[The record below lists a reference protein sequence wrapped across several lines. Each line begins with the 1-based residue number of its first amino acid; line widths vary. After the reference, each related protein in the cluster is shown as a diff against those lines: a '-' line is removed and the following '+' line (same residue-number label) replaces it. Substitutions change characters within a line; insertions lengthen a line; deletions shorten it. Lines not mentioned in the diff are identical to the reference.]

1 MSELW
6 RERYEPLEIVG
17 QGAQGSVVKALDHL
31 HGRHV
36 ALKIRPVGPPEARDA
51 LLSEAR
57 VLLELEPH
65 PLITLVRDDF
75 FLDDRY
81 VLVMDWIAGES
92 LAERR
97 GASGTGSQL
106 EDVVRWLA
114 QVADA
119 LDHLHDHRPPVVH
132 GDVKPTNIL
141 LTPEGKA
148 VLVDFG
154 IARSG
159 TDTVR
164 TGSGTAE
171 FMAPELASGHTP
183 TPAADVFS
191 LAATAYF
198 LLTGRPPAPGDR
210 PDWTAIAGDR
220 GGDVETALRRGLA
233 TDPYR
238 RPASAGELVQAL
250 RGRSTAPNNLP
261 ASLTSFVG
269 RRAEVARVVARLS
282 EVRLLTLTGAGGLG
296 KTRLA
301 VEVASEVLATYPDG
315 AFLVELAPLA
325 DPALVAQQML
335 AALGV
340 AETEAPGTEGDAAH
354 GRRAAARPLAR
365 LVAELMT
372 RRALLLV
379 DNCEHLIEGCASV
392 VDTLLRAC
400 PNLRILATSREPLR
414 VPGET
419 TWRVE
424 PLSTPDPEK
433 LPAVDRLGEYEAVG
447 LFVERAAAAAPGF
460 RLTPANAAAVAT
472 VCAMVDGIPL
482 AIELAAA
489 RTTVLTV
496 EQIARR
502 LDDRFR
508 LLSGG
513 SRTLPDRHQSLRAAI
528 DWTYNALSGP
538 EQTLFRR
545 LSAFSG
551 GFSLEAAER
560 VAPDES
566 LEEPDV
572 LELLSSLVDKSLVVS
587 DGVETGRYRILET
600 LRQYGADRLE
610 AAGEARAVEGRHLEW
625 ALALA
630 EEARPH
636 LGRSGGPSRLAALE
650 ADHDNLRAAL
660 GTAAAEAGGEK
671 LLRLVVA
678 LGPFWRT
685 RGYLQEGRV
694 WVEVALSRRVGADA
708 GLRQGVLAEAGALA
722 FYQGDFEV
730 ARAWFEESLG
740 IARQRAD
747 TTGASQARAGLARV
761 LSVQGDDTRARSL
774 HDENLAA
781 RRRSGDQVGVA
792 ESLLDLTPFVA
803 DEEGGARGLELLA
816 ESIAILRTLDQPA
829 TLARAL
835 TRWGQRSQAR
845 DPVEARAAMEEA
857 VAIQERLGDRLGMA
871 DALAALANLEQVQAN
886 FAQAHVLFERALAI
900 RREAGNRA
908 NLAYALYRMAQLTQ
922 YREDYA
928 GSRRLFLEAIEVA
941 GQIGDTHGEANA
953 LEGLGSLH
961 MFEGDFASARPYLER
976 ALALVRARG
985 DRGCEQQALMSLG
998 DAAWGEGDGQGAM
1011 ALYRESLQRAG
1022 AVGQRVRV
1030 MYCLERLGSAGAL
1043 GDFERAARLLGAA
1056 QAIRDAVG
1064 HRRPLYSVPE
1074 WDQDVAMA
1082 RDALGDAAFEAA
1094 WAEGQ
1099 AMPFDELVRYAA
1111 EEPAA
1116 AVSVLAHR
1124 GGARDPLAGD
1134 AAPDGDRAGNEQP
1147 K

>member
-36 ALKIRPVGPPEARDA
+36 ALKIRPVGPPEVRDA

-97 GASGTGSQL
+97 GASGTGSQV

-164 TGSGTAE
+164 TGSGTAA

-220 GGDVETALRRGLA
+220 GGDVEMALRRGLA
-233 TDPYR
+233 TDPSR

-261 ASLTSFVG
+261 AALTSFVG
-269 RRAEVARVVARLS
+269 RRAEVARVAARLA

-301 VEVASEVLATYPDG
+301 VEVASEVLAAYPDG

-340 AETEAPGTEGDAAH
+340 AETEAPETEGDAAH
-354 GRRAAARPLAR
+354 GRPAAARPLAR

-433 LPAVDRLGEYEAVG
+433 LPPVDELGEYEAVG

-528 DWTYNALSGP
+528 DWTYDALSGP

-566 LEEPDV
+566 LGEPDV

-587 DGVETGRYRILET
+587 DGVETGRYRMLET

-610 AAGEARAVEGRHLEW
+610 TAGEAPALEHRHLEW

-636 LGRSGGPSRLAALE
+636 LGRSEGPSRLAALE

-660 GTAAAEAGGEK
+660 DTAAEAGGEK
-671 LLRLVVA
+671 LSRLVVA

-685 RGYLQEGRV
+685 RGYLEEGRA
-694 WVEVALSRRVGADA
+694 WVEVALSPRDGAPA

-722 FYQGDFEV
+722 SHQGDFKI

-740 IARQRAD
+740 LAEEGAD
-747 TTGASQARAGLARV
+747 TTGAIQAREGLARV
-761 LSVQGDDTRARSL
+761 LSVLGDNTRARSL
-774 HDENLAA
+774 HDENLSA
-781 RRRSGDQVGVA
+781 RRRAGDQLGVA
-792 ESLLDLTPFVA
+792 ESLLDLVPFVA
-803 DEEGGARGLELLA
+803 DEESVASGRELLA
-816 ESIAILRTLDQPA
+816 ESVAILRTLDQPA

-835 TRWGQRSQAR
+835 TRWGQRSQGE
-845 DPVEARAAMEEA
+845 DPVKARAALEEA
-857 VAIQERLGDRLGMA
+857 LALHERLGDRLGMA
-871 DALAALANLEQVQAN
+871 DALGALANLEQVQAN
-886 FAQAHVLFERALAI
+886 FAEAHELFERVLAI
-900 RREAGNRA
+900 RRESGNRA
-908 NLAYALYRMAQLTQ
+908 NLANALYRMAQLTQ
-922 YREDYA
+922 YREDHA

-941 GQIGDTHGEANA
+941 AQIGDTHGEANA
-953 LEGLGSLH
+953 LEGLGSLY

-976 ALALVRARG
+976 ALGLVRARG
-985 DRGCEQQALMSLG
+985 DRNCEQQALMSLG
-998 DAAWGEGDGQGAM
+998 DAAWGEGDGPGAM
-1011 ALYRESLQRAG
+1011 ALYREAARRAG
-1022 AVGQRVRV
+1022 AVSQKIRL

-1099 AMPFDELVRYAA
+1099 AMPFDELVRYAV

-1116 AVSVLAHR
+1116 ATSVLAHR
-1124 GGARDPLAGD
+1124 GGGRDPLPGD
-1134 AAPDGDRAGNEQP
+1134 AAPDGDGAGNEQAE
-1147 K
+1147 